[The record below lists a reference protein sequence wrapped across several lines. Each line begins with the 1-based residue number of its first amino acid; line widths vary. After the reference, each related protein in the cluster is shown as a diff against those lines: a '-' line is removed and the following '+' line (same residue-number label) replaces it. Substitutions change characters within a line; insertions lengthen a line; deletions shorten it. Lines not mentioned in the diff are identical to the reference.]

1 MAGSGGGGRFLFAV
15 RKVSEFCHGLSAR
28 TDVELLIHA
37 PNVGVDGG
45 HADVRRAE
53 IHPQKLKAYIVCI
66 CSLNQEKGAPSVG
79 APVIVISRSLRG
91 HGIVIGALVPAE
103 TAFVVTSV
111 AVIVQVPEEPK

>member
-1 MAGSGGGGRFLFAV
+1 MGVLGHRLG
-15 RKVSEFCHGLSAR
+15 AR
-28 TDVELLIHA
+28 THVNLFIHA
-37 PNVGVDGG
+37 PDVGVERG
-45 HADVRRAE
+45 HAEVRRSE